1 MRCVKLRHIK
11 DGINLKIDGAKN
23 MELTVGDTV
32 LIKKFDKKVQL
43 VNCTA
48 DKFYTAL
55 RSKLNWSGGP
65 HA

>member
-1 MRCVKLRHIK
+1 MDKIVDIHMHILP
-11 DGINLKIDGAKN
+11 GIDDGAKN